1 MGHVALIGTGLL
13 GSGFGQ
19 NLLQKGHAVAVWN
32 RTRSKAEA
40 LGASGARVAESP
52 ADAVKGAARVH
63 LVLTADDA
71 VDEVIDALL
80 PSLGDHQ
87 SASWVKQ

>member
-13 GSGFGQ
+13 GSGFAQ

-40 LGASGARVAESP
+40 LGALGARVAESP

-71 VDEVIDALL
+71 VDEVMDALL
-80 PSLGDHQ
+80 P
-87 SASWVKQ
+87 